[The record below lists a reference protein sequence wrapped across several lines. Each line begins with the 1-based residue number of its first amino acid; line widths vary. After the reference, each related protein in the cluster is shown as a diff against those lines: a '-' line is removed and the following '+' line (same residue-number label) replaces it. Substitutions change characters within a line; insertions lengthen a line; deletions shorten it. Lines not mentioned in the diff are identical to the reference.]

1 MSTEKQ
7 PWKTLDSFEVYDNP
21 WISVREDQVVD
32 PSGGDGLYGVISFK
46 NIAVGIIPIDQNANV
61 YLVGQS
67 RYALG
72 EYSWEI
78 PMGGVLRDDDV
89 LEGAKKELKEETGL
103 AATRWTQ
110 IMRLHPSNSV
120 TDEEGLIFIAQ
131 DLTEGE
137 QNLEDTED
145 IKLIK
150 IPLAEAVQW
159 ARSNKNDFAL
169 VTSNGGVLSKH
180 ASAVYSQQ
188 PSFVNWGNTT
198 CQLSAN
204 DSDKRPII
212 SNPSAGRVVSYTV
225 NFTHQNGPQAII
237 LGETDSGERFASCT
251 APDDSH
257 TAEQLLVT
265 GNDKRSVTI
274 TAAEG
279 ETLHFKLDN

>member
-7 PWKTLDSFEVYDNP
+7 PWKTLDSVEVYDNP

-32 PSGGDGLYGVISFK
+32 PSGGEGLYGVISFK

-78 PMGGVLRDDDV
+78 PMGGVLRDDDA

-103 AATRWTQ
+103 AAARWTQ

-120 TDEEGLIFIAQ
+120 TDEEGLIYIAQ

-145 IKLIK
+145 IELIK

-159 ARSNKNDFAL
+159 VMDGKITDA
-169 VTSNGGVLSKH
+169 
-180 ASAVYSQQ
+180 
-188 PSFVNWGNTT
+188 
-198 CQLSAN
+198 LSA
-204 DSDKRPII
+204 
-212 SNPSAGRVVSYTV
+212 AGLLRVWLTGGM
-225 NFTHQNGPQAII
+225 QG
-237 LGETDSGERFASCT
+237 
-251 APDDSH
+251 
-257 TAEQLLVT
+257 LL
-265 GNDKRSVTI
+265 
-274 TAAEG
+274 
-279 ETLHFKLDN
+279 